1 MLIDGAAKARSILDK
16 IDSITSNDSNIPMI
30 FIIGL
35 ILLRI
40 LRVFT
45 SSFYAKCA
53 GPNLVKNVENKF
65 C

>member
-1 MLIDGAAKARSILDK
+1 MLIAGAAKASSVLDK
-16 IDSITSNDSNIPMI
+16 INSIASNDSIIPAI
-30 FIIGL
+30 FILSL

>member
-1 MLIDGAAKARSILDK
+1 MLIAGAAKARSILDK
-16 IDSITSNDSNIPMI
+16 IDSIASNDSNIPIFFI
-30 FIIGL
+30 FIL

-40 LRVFT
+40 LRVLT
-45 SSFYAKCA
+45 GSFYAKCA

>member
-1 MLIDGAAKARSILDK
+1 MLIDGAAKARVTFGK
-16 IDSITSNDSNIPMI
+16 ITSITSNDSNIPAI
-30 FIIGL
+30 FIFIL

-45 SSFYAKCA
+45 VSFYAKCA
-53 GPNLVKNVENKF
+53 GSNLVKNVENKF

>member
-1 MLIDGAAKARSILDK
+1 MLIDGVAKVRPRLGK
-16 IDSITSNDSNIPMI
+16 IISITSNDSNIPAI
-30 FIIGL
+30 FIFSL

-45 SSFYAKCA
+45 SSFHAKCA

>member
-1 MLIDGAAKARSILDK
+1 MLIDGAAKARSTLDK
-16 IDSITSNDSNIPMI
+16 ITIIINEDSNIPAI
-30 FIIGL
+30 FIFIL

-45 SSFYAKCA
+45 VSFYAKCA

>member
-16 IDSITSNDSNIPMI
+16 INSVTSNDSIIPAI
-30 FIIGL
+30 FILNL

>member
-16 IDSITSNDSNIPMI
+16 IDSITSNDSNIPVI
-30 FIIGL
+30 FIFTL

-45 SSFYAKCA
+45 VSFHAKST
-53 GPNLVKNVENKF
+53 GSNLVKNVEDKF

>member
-16 IDSITSNDSNIPMI
+16 IDSITSADSNIPAI
-30 FIIGL
+30 FIFIL

-53 GPNLVKNVENKF
+53 GPNLVKNVENKL